1 MIQDDVGTAE
11 RMPGIMASLRRLLK
25 TFTEILYT
33 RADILSTELEEMVCR
48 IQQIVIYGVISI
60 FFLGLGV
67 VLVTLWVVM
76 AFWDSYPLYILGGF
90 AILYLSIGALTALAV
105 RQQIHTSPR
114 LFSTT
119 LSELGKDRDSLE
131 SQL

>member
-1 MIQDDVGTAE
+1 MQDDVGTAE
-11 RMPGIMASLRRLLK
+11 RMPGIMVSLRRLLK

-33 RADILSTELEEMVCR
+33 RAGILSTELEEMVCR
-48 IQQIVIYGVISI
+48 IQQIVIYGVISV

-76 AFWDSYPLYILGGF
+76 AFWESYPLYVLGGF
-90 AILYLSIGALTALAV
+90 AIFYLSIGALTALAV
-105 RQQIHTSPR
+105 RQQIQSSPR

>member
-1 MIQDDVGTAE
+1 MMQDDAGTAE
-11 RMPGIMASLRRLLK
+11 RMPGIMVSLRRLLK

-48 IQQIVIYGVISI
+48 IQQIVIYGIISV
-60 FFLGLGV
+60 FFLGLGI

-76 AFWDSYPLYILGGF
+76 AFWDSYPLYVLGGF

-105 RQQIHTSPR
+105 RQQIQSSPR

-119 LSELGKDRDSLE
+119 LSELGKDRDSLN

>member
-1 MIQDDVGTAE
+1 
-11 RMPGIMASLRRLLK
+11 MASLRRLLK

-48 IQQIVIYGVISI
+48 IQQIVIYGVISV

-105 RQQIHTSPR
+105 RQQIQTSPR